1 MTSQSARFD
10 RASARKSEDISK
22 DAVMKTDQTPTP
34 ADVERLADY
43 FAIVGLPE
51 DLKPL
56 DNGCEPI
63 RTVEKVEIVIM
74 EKWEVSEIKK

>member
-10 RASARKSEDISK
+10 RASARKIEGASK
-22 DAVMKTDQTPTP
+22 DEVMKTDQTPT
-34 ADVERLADY
+34 DVERLADY
-43 FAIVGLPE
+43 FAIVGLPDE
-51 DLKPL
+51 LKPL

-74 EKWEVSEIKK
+74 EKFEVSEIKK